1 MLSLIAAVGENGVI
15 GANGAL
21 PWRLPDELAHFKRTT
36 LGKPVLMGR
45 RTFVSLG
52 RALPGR
58 TNVVLSRA
66 SDFSAPGALV
76 ATDLDAALALVSG
89 APEVVVIG
97 GAALYAEAL
106 PRAQRIYLTRVH
118 ARPEGDVYFPEL
130 DPADWRESLVLA
142 HPADARHAHAFSIF
156 RLERVTRARY
166 IGA

>member
-1 MLSLIAAVGENGVI
+1 LSLIAAVAENGVI
-15 GANGAL
+15 GVKGGL

-45 RTFVSLG
+45 RTFESLP

-66 SDFSAPGALV
+66 SHFRAPGALV
-76 ATDLDAALALVSG
+76 ARDLDTALALVAD

-106 PRAQRIYLTRVH
+106 PRARRIYLTRVR
-118 ARPEGDVYFPEL
+118 ARPEGDVFFPPL
-130 DPADWRESLVLA
+130 AQGDWRESLVIE
-142 HPADARHAHAFSIF
+142 HPADERHAHAFAVYQ
-156 RLERVTRARY
+156 LERS
-166 IGA
+166 

>member
-1 MLSLIAAVGENGVI
+1 VLALIAAVAENGVI
-15 GANGAL
+15 GAKGAL
-21 PWRLPDELAHFKRTT
+21 PWRLPDELAHFKRAT

-45 RTFVSLG
+45 RTFASLA

-66 SDFSAPGALV
+66 PGYAAEGALV
-76 ATDLDAALALVSG
+76 ARDLERALELVAS

-118 ARPEGDVYFPEL
+118 ARPEGDVRFPEL
-130 DPADWRESLVLA
+130 DPADWHESLVLE

-156 RLERVTRARY
+156 ELERKTLGR
-166 IGA
+166 